1 MKAQTNSKSP
11 QSVDIAAISVALRS
25 LQPRQKTAT
34 EMHFAKVYEDI
45 REALGRK
52 VPKNALISALKEH
65 GLTLSPAKFNAL
77 LQAEAERRGEVL
89 PSTDPSR
96 SQPTSTVS
104 ASA

>member
-1 MKAQTNSKSP
+1 MKAQANFKSP
-11 QSVDIAAISVALRS
+11 QSVDTAAISVALRS

-45 REALGRK
+45 REALDRK

-77 LQAEAERRGEVL
+77 LQAEAVRRGEVL
-89 PSTDPSR
+89 PSTDPSLP
-96 SQPTSTVS
+96 QPTSTLP